1 MEKLLEKYSDVKV
14 GYSVGD
20 KIKGKII
27 QIEDDR
33 VLVDIGGKS
42 EGIVAE
48 KAFKEAENYIKTL
61 KVGDEVEAMVI
72 VPETRDGYTILSFR
86 KAVYD
91 AIWKRLEDLEKGTDT
106 IFVEVKGVTP
116 AGVTVFVEGLTGF
129 IPRSQLGKAALENLE
144 SLPGEKVEVTVI
156 DSDRSSDKVILSEKE
171 VSEAQEMALI
181 KKAVENI
188 KEGEVFDGIVESVY
202 DFGCFVKV
210 DKKVGKENTE
220 LEGLVHISELSWEKI
235 RRTEE
240 LVKPG
245 DKVKVKVIGK
255 TKGKL
260 AFSVKQAQ
268 DDPWK
273 KVEKFKKDEKI
284 KGKVVKIT
292 DFGVFVELEPGIEGL
307 VHMTKIPPNVSF
319 EKGQEINV
327 TIEEIDVEN
336 RKIGLSLVLT
346 SKPLGYK

>member
-245 DKVKVKVIGK
+245 DKVKVKMIGK